1 MGFARLERGDGARA
15 DSMDAVRL
23 SGPAAASDASPSR
36 STTALDLRLLTIFG
50 AVGLKQPRPVT
61 SSPAAGFADAVE
73 LSKDVWRSRG
83 NVVSMSSDAASSESP
98 SWGGR
103 GGWCAGVDTRRGG
116 LPAPPGLPAVPPDA
130 WLPSSPYSDSL
141 SRARRANSASAVSR
155 PCLPNTPPMTRWSGS
170 QRSSSSL

>member
-1 MGFARLERGDGARA
+1 
-15 DSMDAVRL
+15 MDAVRL

-103 GGWCAGVDTRRGG
+103 GGVAGGPRRTA
-116 LPAPPGLPAVPPDA
+116 LRRFVKRPSTEKPAYFC
-130 WLPSSPYSDSL
+130 SF
-141 SRARRANSASAVSR
+141 R
-155 PCLPNTPPMTRWSGS
+155 
-170 QRSSSSL
+170 